1 MIIGLTPCVS
11 KLARSGMF
19 GYLVFFSGLSRGAY
33 ASGNPPFHS
42 VGTFTAPFNI
52 DDLLCSYIGFGC
64 VPNDL
69 SGSKDTNVLSKRLN
83 HILGP
88 LEGELTFVKSI
99 VQDLNQHK
107 LLGNLSDMS
116 VIASV
121 HVHYSDYSYTL
132 AKSEI
137 TLTWNRLINGQGV
150 ITLATKSHPLGG
162 TRLISHTISTRCGRM
177 DGIR

>member
-11 KLARSGMF
+11 KLAWSGIF
-19 GYLVFFSGLSRGAY
+19 GYLVFFSALSRAH
-33 ASGNPPFHS
+33 AAGNPPSHS
-42 VGTFTAPFNI
+42 VGTFTAPFDI
-52 DDLLCSYIGFGC
+52 DDILCSYIGFGC

-69 SGSKDTNVLSKRLN
+69 GGPKDTNVLSKQLN

-88 LEGELTFVKSI
+88 LEVELTFVKSI

-107 LLGNLSDMS
+107 LLGNLSGVS

-121 HVHYSDYSYTL
+121 HVHYSDYNSYTL
-132 AKSEI
+132 AKSEL
-137 TLTWNRLINGQGV
+137 TFTWNRLLYGQGV
-150 ITLATKSHPLGG
+150 TLAMKSHPFGA
-162 TRLISHTISTRCGRM
+162 TRLISPTISTRCGRM